1 MRNIPELLSDWED
14 LDSEMRLRRFAA
26 GTQPSLLLRRFFT
39 NLHQWKHTGGGLRT
53 RRGYAASIM
62 ASGNS
67 EMHFVFSGC
76 LERRFKTQD
85 QNFKVCLSFHN

>member
-39 NLHQWKHTGGGLRT
+39 NLHQWKHTG
-53 RRGYAASIM
+53 A
-62 ASGNS
+62 
-67 EMHFVFSGC
+67 FFSLC
-76 LERRFKTQD
+76 IY
-85 QNFKVCLSFHN
+85 V